1 MRRIHGDVI
10 TVGLQVL
17 GMMFLFSIA
26 VPARAAEP
34 GKAEVVSAMKKSTDY
49 MMDTVSNRG
58 GFVSMYTEDLSRQW
72 GEVPARRSMIWVQDP
87 GTVTVAKMLLEVH
100 EATGEEVFLNAAR
113 QCADALIW
121 GQLPC
126 GGWNYL
132 IDFEPEGT
140 AKWYEEIGAHA
151 WGWDEFYHFHGNA
164 TYDDL
169 TTATAADFLLDLYT
183 LTMDPAYRDAVM
195 KVIEGMLASQYPVG
209 GWPQRYPIHALPDGA
224 GHVEDYSAYLTF
236 NDDVILGNIKFLL
249 KAHRLLGL
257 RECRV
262 SAERGM
268 QFYLISQLGTPQA
281 GWAQQYTLDIQPG
294 AAREYEPR
302 CVAPSQTVQN
312 IYDLLRFYKVTGDRR
327 YLRGI
332 PDALDWLDRE
342 RLPEGHATAGQTHAQ
357 FVDIG
362 TGKPLYAHREGP
374 NRVEGRY
381 WVDYTPGNFPD
392 HYGMQITIDVAEI
405 RKEYERVFA
414 LSPETAMK
422 EETWPVNG
430 LPETTGD
437 EAKKILDAQDK
448 KKGIWIE
455 NLSAADHI
463 DWKYRPRFEFRGIST
478 RTWCTNMRALAGYVA
493 E

>member
-183 LTMDPAYRDAVM
+183 LTMDPAYRAAVM
-195 KVIEGMLASQYPVG
+195 KVIEGMLASSILWAAGPSDTRFTP
-209 GWPQRYPIHALPDGA
+209 WPTA
-224 GHVEDYSAYLTF
+224 
-236 NDDVILGNIKFLL
+236 
-249 KAHRLLGL
+249 
-257 RECRV
+257 
-262 SAERGM
+262 RGTWRT
-268 QFYLISQLGTPQA
+268 TPP
-281 GWAQQYTLDIQPG
+281 TS
-294 AAREYEPR
+294 
-302 CVAPSQTVQN
+302 PS
-312 IYDLLRFYKVTGDRR
+312 
-327 YLRGI
+327 
-332 PDALDWLDRE
+332 
-342 RLPEGHATAGQTHAQ
+342 
-357 FVDIG
+357 
-362 TGKPLYAHREGP
+362 
-374 NRVEGRY
+374 
-381 WVDYTPGNFPD
+381 
-392 HYGMQITIDVAEI
+392 M
-405 RKEYERVFA
+405 
-414 LSPETAMK
+414 
-422 EETWPVNG
+422 
-430 LPETTGD
+430 TT
-437 EAKKILDAQDK
+437 
-448 KKGIWIE
+448 
-455 NLSAADHI
+455 
-463 DWKYRPRFEFRGIST
+463 
-478 RTWCTNMRALAGYVA
+478 
-493 E
+493 